1 MCPLLPELALP
12 LLSWFHHLYY
22 IQSTYFKMYRC
33 KSLSGVLVFCA
44 EGSLQG
50 YGCPMGCSLKG
61 RDKGNDSF
69 CHDADVTLK
78 KGKDLRLPN

>member
-1 MCPLLPELALP
+1 M
-12 LLSWFHHLYY
+12 
-22 IQSTYFKMYRC
+22 
-33 KSLSGVLVFCA
+33 FCA

-50 YGCPMGCSLKG
+50 YGCPMGCNLKG

-78 KGKDLRLPN
+78 KGKDLRLPNKMHFLSNEFAGLSHLSWSFPFVTSGMFLTGNGKEGAI